1 MILFHFLNKPRI
13 RRRVYKVIERK
24 IEVNKLTQ
32 TESMCNIIKREMKLE
47 VEAVK
52 KSKQY
57 KSGIALEYKSARSV
71 VFESL
76 AQTRS
81 RQKHYYPSRRYVVIT
96 RILAAWWVM
105 RLHPNCHCGMFGKT
119 KLQRQNKS
127 DTMEELRIE
136 QYIQE
141 HKSGA

>member
-52 KSKQY
+52 KSK
-57 KSGIALEYKSARSV
+57 
-71 VFESL
+71 
-76 AQTRS
+76 
-81 RQKHYYPSRRYVVIT
+81 
-96 RILAAWWVM
+96 
-105 RLHPNCHCGMFGKT
+105 
-119 KLQRQNKS
+119 
-127 DTMEELRIE
+127 
-136 QYIQE
+136 
-141 HKSGA
+141 